1 MNLLILNIRVPIFL
15 VAFASLASAQE
26 AKTMK
31 PNPVTHTFYITNVEN
46 EPGAA
51 AIIASVKK
59 VKSVTDVKLKPGD
72 GFAQVSFDTHA
83 VTHHQIAQA
92 IADAA
97 APGTKPY
104 MVSIRRNV
112 PAYAEGDNA
121 AKVDAIFA
129 KAKDYFKV
137 ITLDREK
144 GQFEFQFLPLKVD
157 PKNEGLQGWSGMTT
171 GHALADP
178 PPKGLGLKWQ
188 VVIEGQAVQPAKKI
202 GGASK

>member
-1 MNLLILNIRVPIFL
+1 MKHTLLSCLCLSLCL
-15 VAFASLASAQE
+15 VASAQE

-31 PNPVTHTFYITNVEN
+31 PNPVTHTFYIKDVES

-72 GFAQVSFDTHA
+72 GHAQVSFDTHA

-97 APGTKPY
+97 APGAKPY
-104 MVSIRRNV
+104 VVSVRRNV

-137 ITLDREK
+137 ITRNREK
-144 GQFEFQFLPLKVD
+144 GEFEFEFLPLKVD
-157 PKNEGLQGWSGMTT
+157 PANESLQGWSGMST

-178 PPKGLGLKWQ
+178 APKGLGLKWQ
-188 VVIEGQAVQPAKKI
+188 VVIEGQPMQAGKAGKK
-202 GGASK
+202 GGVSK

>member
-1 MNLLILNIRVPIFL
+1 MKHILLTLL
-15 VAFASLASAQE
+15 SLCIVASAQE

-31 PNPVTHTFYITNVEN
+31 PNPVTHTFYIKNVDS

-51 AIIASVKK
+51 AIIASVRK

-72 GFAQVSFDTHA
+72 GYAQVSFDTHA

-97 APGTKPY
+97 APGGKPY
-104 MVSIRRNV
+104 VVSVRRNI

-137 ITLDREK
+137 ITRNREK
-144 GQFEFQFLPLKVD
+144 GEFEFEFLPLKVD
-157 PKNEGLQGWSGMTT
+157 PAREGLQGWSGMST

-178 PPKGLGLKWQ
+178 APKGLGLKWQ
-188 VVIEGQAVQPAKKI
+188 VVIEGQPMQAGKTGKKKE
-202 GGASK
+202 ASKSATP

>member
-1 MNLLILNIRVPIFL
+1 LSDCLIVSHFTLLIAG
-15 VAFASLASAQE
+15 AFASAQE

-59 VKSVTDVKLKPGD
+59 VKSVTDVKLKTGD
-72 GFAQVSFDTHA
+72 GYAQVSFDTHA

-97 APGTKPY
+97 SPGAKPY
-104 MVSIRRNV
+104 VVSIRRNV

-129 KAKDYFKV
+129 KSKDYFKV
-137 ITLDREK
+137 ITRNREK
-144 GQFEFQFLPLKVD
+144 GEFEFEFLPLKVD
-157 PKNEGLQGWSGMTT
+157 PAKEGLQGWSGMTT

-188 VVIEGQAVQPAKKI
+188 VVIEGQTMRPAKKN